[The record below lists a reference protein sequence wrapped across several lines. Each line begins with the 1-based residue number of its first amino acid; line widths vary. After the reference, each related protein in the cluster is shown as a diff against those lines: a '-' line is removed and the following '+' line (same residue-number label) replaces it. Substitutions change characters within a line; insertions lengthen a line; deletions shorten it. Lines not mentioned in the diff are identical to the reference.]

1 MGRFVVVGG
10 GIVGASAA
18 YHLAAAGEDVVLV
31 DREDPGHA
39 TAAGAGI
46 VAPGLSL
53 KLPSAWQPLAF
64 AAVASYER
72 LLEEL
77 REQGQT
83 DLEYQVVGAVQ
94 LARSEDE
101 HEQLPDTLRL
111 FEERRSAGVAN
122 IGELSR
128 LDGPAL
134 HALCPVVN
142 DAHGGIHAAGA
153 ARVDGRSLR
162 GALLRAF
169 EARGGTR
176 RRGSASVVTSG
187 SSVAGLDV
195 DGDRLAADVVVLAT
209 GAWADALVS
218 ASGRDFGVA
227 PQRGQILHLDVP
239 DTDPT
244 GWPILYGYEPYY
256 LLTFPAHRV
265 VVGATR
271 EPGTGFDLRVTVAG
285 QRDLVHQALAF
296 APGLAGATVVE
307 TRVGFRP
314 VTADG
319 LPLIGP
325 VPGCDGAFVATGLGP
340 QGLTIGPYA
349 GRLIADAALGR
360 PPAIDVS
367 ALALDRL
374 D

>member
-1 MGRFVVVGG
+1 VGRCVVVGG

-18 YHLAAAGEDVVLV
+18 YHLAAAGEEVVLV

-53 KLPSAWQPLAF
+53 KLPPEWQPLAF
-64 AAVASYER
+64 AAVASYEP

-77 REQGQT
+77 REHGQSGI
-83 DLEYQVVGAVQ
+83 EYQVVGAIH
-94 LARSEDE
+94 LARSEAE
-101 HEQLPDTLRL
+101 GRQLAETIRL
-111 FEERRSAGVAN
+111 FEQRRDAGVVN
-122 IGELSR
+122 IGALSL

-134 HALCPVVN
+134 RALCPVMN
-142 DAHGGIHAAGA
+142 DAYGGIHAAGA

-169 EARGGTR
+169 EAHGGTR
-176 RRGSASVVTSG
+176 RRGGASVVTSAG
-187 SSVAGLDV
+187 GVAGVDV
-195 DGDRLAADVVVLAT
+195 DGERLTAELVVLAT
-209 GAWADALVS
+209 GAWADALES
-218 ASGRDFGVA
+218 AVGRDCGVA

-239 DTDPT
+239 EAETAR
-244 GWPILYGYEPYY
+244 WPILMSYEPYY
-256 LLTFPAHRV
+256 LLTFPKHRV

-271 EPGTGFDLRVTVAG
+271 EPDTGFDLRVTLAG
-285 QRDLVHQALAF
+285 QRELVDQALAF

-319 LPLIGP
+319 LPLIGA

-349 GRLIADAALGR
+349 GRLIAEAALGR
-360 PPAIDVS
+360 PHQLS
-367 ALALDRL
+367 MNW
-374 D
+374 